1 MSRVYFTPPSLT
13 YRELVRKNP
22 KELSKE
28 LEAIFIKELLKEAF
42 KPMLSE
48 KSFTT
53 RMYYDAFLEGVSE
66 KLASAGG
73 IGIAKFILSNV
84 AK

>member
-1 MSRVYFTPPSLT
+1 MSKVYFPPSSLT
-13 YRELVRKNP
+13 YRELVEKNP
-22 KELSKE
+22 EELSKE
-28 LEAIFIKELLKEAF
+28 LEAIFIKEILKVAF
-42 KPMLSE
+42 ESMLSE

-73 IGIAKFILSNV
+73 VGIAKFVLSNI